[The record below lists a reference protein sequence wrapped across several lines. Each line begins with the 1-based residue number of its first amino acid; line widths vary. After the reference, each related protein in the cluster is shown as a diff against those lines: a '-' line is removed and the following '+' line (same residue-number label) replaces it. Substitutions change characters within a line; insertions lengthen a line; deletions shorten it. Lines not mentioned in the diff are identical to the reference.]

1 MLCADD
7 WLFGES
13 LLAPEDLEVVQLAE
27 VEAGREEAVEV
38 DRGAGRAVGRGADVG
53 AGADAGAGAVVGG
66 AVVAAVAARCAAQ
79 CDLGHSGRPQPRAWD
94 RWLDRA
100 GRVARTAIDPAG
112 QGPTIV
118 AGRLAGREC
127 SVAGCQ
133 AQGSWTFDRPWS
145 RMGRA
150 PGGGRTVAVSIHLSV
165 STDNRRVSTRAQGAT
180 RMRRERVLPFS
191 RICTLDD

>member
-1 MLCADD
+1 MPCADD
-7 WLFGES
+7 WLSGAS
-13 LLAPEDLEVVQLAE
+13 LLVPEDLEVVQLAE
-27 VEAGREEAVEV
+27 VEVDREEAVEV
-38 DRGAGRAVGRGADVG
+38 GRGAGRVVGRGADVG
-53 AGADAGAGAVVGG
+53 ADADAGAGVVAEG
-66 AVVAAVAARCAAQ
+66 AAVAAVAARCAAR
-79 CDLGHSGRPQPRAWD
+79 CDSGHSDRPHPQALG

-100 GRVARTAIDPAG
+100 GQVARTAIDPAA

-118 AGRLAGREC
+118 AGRLAGKEC

-133 AQGSWTFDRPWS
+133 AQDSWTFGHPWS
-145 RMGRA
+145 RMRRA

-165 STDNRRVSTRAQGAT
+165 STDNRRVSTRAQGPT

>member
-38 DRGAGRAVGRGADVG
+38 DRDADRAVGRGADVG
-53 AGADAGAGAVVGG
+53 AGADADAGVAAEGAA
-66 AVVAAVAARCAAQ
+66 VAAVAARCAAQ
-79 CDLGHSGRPQPRAWD
+79 CDSGHSGRPQPRALG

-165 STDNRRVSTRAQGAT
+165 STDNRRVTTRAQGAT